1 MARPNA
7 ARIGWVLSR
16 VVVPMWVAAGAV
28 VKLIELSP
36 RTLPKETILNVAD
49 QWGLNLYYVL
59 ATLIAAELLAVVVM
73 LMVSRLARPMAL
85 FTLSLFCLILIGE
98 LVQGNLA
105 NCGCFGNI
113 PVPPWAM
120 LIVDGLLLLGVA
132 VFDPTPVMP
141 ASPARWP
148 AFGAVV
154 LAAAGATATFWRV
167 IPAGQAP
174 EIIGSNPLPRPIPNP
189 NPTDQ
194 PADPTINPDPVPLPG
209 YWFTTNV
216 DVWEGKPW
224 REIELF
230 SFMPTWPQG
239 LDSGKRYVTFYG
251 RTCDHCD
258 DMFHAD
264 LTDPALGSMTTAVE
278 VPVSKDELRGSNP
291 WPMAETRCEHL
302 QLPVGCDWIFTTPLT
317 LTIED
322 GIVTC
327 AEEGGHM
334 RCMGLE

>member
-105 NCGCFGNI
+105 NCGCFGDI

-141 ASPARWP
+141 ATPSRWP
-148 AFGAVV
+148 ALGAVV
-154 LAAAGATATFWRV
+154 LVAAGTTAIFWRV

-174 EIIGSNPLPRPIPNP
+174 DPVDPLPQPVPNP
-189 NPTDQ
+189 G
-194 PADPTINPDPVPLPG
+194 PADPTINPDPAPLPG
-209 YWFTTNV
+209 YW
-216 DVWEGKPW
+216 
-224 REIELF
+224 
-230 SFMPTWPQG
+230 S
-239 LDSGKRYVTFYG
+239 
-251 RTCDHCD
+251 
-258 DMFHAD
+258 
-264 LTDPALGSMTTAVE
+264 
-278 VPVSKDELRGSNP
+278 
-291 WPMAETRCEHL
+291 
-302 QLPVGCDWIFTTPLT
+302 
-317 LTIED
+317 
-322 GIVTC
+322 
-327 AEEGGHM
+327 
-334 RCMGLE
+334 